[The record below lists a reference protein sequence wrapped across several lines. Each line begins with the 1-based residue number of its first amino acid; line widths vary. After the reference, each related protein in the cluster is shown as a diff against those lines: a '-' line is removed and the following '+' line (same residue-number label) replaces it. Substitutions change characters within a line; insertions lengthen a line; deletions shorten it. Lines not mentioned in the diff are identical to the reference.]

1 MAADPDQVAMDR
13 VAALLEQRLW
23 RSLEQELAS
32 CSLADLLH
40 DLRSA
45 RALLGDGGGWLLG

>member
-1 MAADPDQVAMDR
+1 MDH
-13 VAALLEQRLW
+13 VAALLERRLW
-23 RSLEQELAS
+23 LSLERELAC
-32 CSLADLLH
+32 CSLADLVH